1 MKDLINLEL
10 PLKYGQKISG
20 HICQGHVDATG
31 KVLSVKKVDKS
42 YIFDF
47 EINSKERK
55 NIIEKA
61 SICINGISLTISK
74 ITKKGFQVWVIPHTY
89 KLTNL
94 SRVKKGSL
102 VNIEIDILS
111 KYVKNYFNE
120 KSNYSSIESIINIA
134 KKGGMFILVDD
145 EKRENEG
152 DLVISTSDTNAKNIN
167 FMAKYGRGLICL
179 ALDSLQAKRLNLSLM
194 SPVNQS
200 RNKTAFTIS
209 IEAKKGI
216 TTGISAMDRA
226 RTIRIASKKNVNKKD
241 IVSPGHVFPIIAKDG
256 GVLVRAGHTEAS
268 VDISKLAKKNN
279 SAVICEIMNEDG
291 TMAKGQ
297 ELFDFA
303 HKHKLKIGKI
313 EDLIAYRLKKEKLIR
328 LKKQSLIEVK
338 NQKYKIRIYENLL
351 DGSEHFALIKGTIKG
366 GITPRVRVISS
377 NVVKNYLIN
386 QKLPNSFNKTLNYF
400 KKFNNCVLVFIKDTN
415 LKSVTQTL
423 KDYKDKD
430 FYKKGKDKL
439 IRNYGIGAQIIKDLK
454 IKNMTLI
461 TKSPKKVIGL
471 DGYGIK
477 ITKQEII

>member
-1 MKDLINLEL
+1 MKKNNFAPIEDI
-10 PLKYGQKISG
+10 I
-20 HICQGHVDATG
+20 
-31 KVLSVKKVDKS
+31 KV
-42 YIFDF
+42 
-47 EINSKERK
+47 
-55 NIIEKA
+55 
-61 SICINGISLTISK
+61 
-74 ITKKGFQVWVIPHTY
+74 
-89 KLTNL
+89 
-94 SRVKKGSL
+94 
-102 VNIEIDILS
+102 
-111 KYVKNYFNE
+111 
-120 KSNYSSIESIINIA
+120 A

-152 DLVISTSDTNAKNIN
+152 DLIISSTDTNSKNIN

-179 ALDSLQAKRLNLSLM
+179 ALDSAQAKKLNLSLM
-194 SPVNQS
+194 SPINLS

-216 TTGISAMDRA
+216 TTGISARDRA
-226 RTIRIASKKNVNKKD
+226 KTIKIASKKNVKKNE

-291 TMAKGQ
+291 TMARGQ
-297 ELFDFA
+297 DLFNFA
-303 HKHKLKIGKI
+303 NKHKLKIGKI
-313 EDLIAYRLKKEKLIR
+313 EDLIAYRLKKEKLIK
-328 LKKQSLIEVK
+328 LKKQSNINVK
-338 NQKYKIRIYENLL
+338 GQKYRIKIYENLL
-351 DGSEHFALIKGTIKG
+351 DGSEHFALIKGNIKR
-366 GITPRVRVISS
+366 GISPRVRVISS

-386 QKLPNSFNKTLNYF
+386 QQLPNSFNKTLNYF

-423 KDYKDKD
+423 KDYKNKN
-430 FYKKGKDKL
+430 FYKKGNDKL

-454 IKNMTLI
+454 IRNMILI

-477 ITKQEII
+477 ITKQELI